1 MEASALSNRLRGPVA
16 AESWVGDLGIMAS
29 NESPETPAARE
40 EVVFRQLDDE
50 WVLYDPSANKLH
62 VLNLTAALV
71 WTHLNGKTASLDI
84 AEAIREAFESSD
96 LPGDVVSDVEV
107 AISRFRAEGLLA

>member
-1 MEASALSNRLRGPVA
+1 MG
-16 AESWVGDLGIMAS
+16 S
-29 NESPETPAARE
+29 NEAPKLPAARE
-40 EVVFRQLDDE
+40 DVVFRQLDDE

-71 WTHLNGKTASLDI
+71 WTHLNGKTASPDI

-96 LPGDVVSDVEV
+96 DPGDVVADVEN
-107 AISRFRAEGLLA
+107 ALSRFRAEGLLA